1 MGRLYV
7 FMGKSASG
15 KDTLYRRIR
24 ERNPELKAVISYT
37 TRPIRAGEREG
48 VEYHFVSE
56 AEMEEMEKSGRIV
69 ERRRYQTV
77 KGPWYYFTAADGQI
91 DFSKGDFCL
100 ISTLEGYGKIRNFYG
115 EERVAPI
122 YIEAEDFTRLHRSL
136 ERERQQ
142 EYPCAAEVCR
152 RFLADEEDFSDEKL
166 REAGISPADRIQNES
181 ISEAVCQIEGILKR
195 GR

>member
-69 ERRRYQTV
+69 ERRR
-77 KGPWYYFTAADGQI
+77 
-91 DFSKGDFCL
+91 
-100 ISTLEGYGKIRNFYG
+100 
-115 EERVAPI
+115 
-122 YIEAEDFTRLHRSL
+122 
-136 ERERQQ
+136 
-142 EYPCAAEVCR
+142 
-152 RFLADEEDFSDEKL
+152 
-166 REAGISPADRIQNES
+166 
-181 ISEAVCQIEGILKR
+181 
-195 GR
+195 